1 MEKSEDCYKNDE
13 HGIQEILNEVNC
25 LAGSFENN
33 RINKYLY
40 NDSASDW

>member
-13 HGIQEILNEVNC
+13 HGIQEVNC